1 MAAFGAAIA
10 SGAGNAI
17 GGSLAGNL
25 LEQFNYQTGK
35 WTGYNDEI
43 ARNQVNQQR
52 ELGLV
57 NYQYQSMLNNQ
68 ALENSKNLFQ
78 YQADYNNYL
87 NNVKRMKEAGL
98 SIGLMYS
105 GGAATQAGGASMPG
119 GTAGGANASNE
130 TERRMSNQRNME
142 IGLSLAS
149 LKSQIDLN
157 ESQADKNSAEAE
169 NLRGIDRNKAN
180 TEIEVMKNE
189 MNKIIAEISN
199 KRAQTRLIELQSDFQ
214 DIQNI
219 IGNATINTQI
229 DIIHNNL
236 EERKQTVDQ
245 LIRENWIRE
254 SAKKQIVDHYWNENK
269 LILQQIIESKNRGVM
284 MKSEIKMNIAKQQDM
299 VNQITLKLKEFDMKM
314 AISKMEDNFKWEEM
328 RTHANEVLAQ
338 CAAMLE
344 AAGIAADPKIMEN
357 LESML
362 MGKSPAKPIKGF
374 K

>member
-98 SIGLMYS
+98 NIGLMYS

-169 NLRGIDRNKAN
+169 NLRGVDRNKAN

-299 VNQITLKLKEFDMKM
+299 VNQITINYISKYMLKE
-314 AISKMEDNFKWEEM
+314 DNLHPEF
-328 RTHANEVLAQ
+328 RQNIFASP
-338 CAAMLE
+338 
-344 AAGIAADPKIMEN
+344 GIGASYINAYIVYCSFIHVFSYIHVSVTFPFPYF
-357 LESML
+357 LFC
-362 MGKSPAKPIKGF
+362 KSE
-374 K
+374 